1 MKRPAFQFYPADWRK
16 DSALQ
21 SCSVA
26 ARGLWI
32 EMLCIMNE
40 CKPYGHLAI
49 NGKAMSVA
57 QLARLIG
64 ETEKVV
70 KGLLNEL
77 ESAGVFSRT
86 EQGGIY
92 SRRMVNDEWLRNIR
106 AEGGKGGKEFGK
118 LGAEHGCKGG
128 RPNKVKGG
136 YETKPKTPHA
146 DEKYPSPSSSSSS
159 SPSSSKPKGDKSP
172 STPGERDAPAV
183 TLPDWLALADWEAFV
198 EHRKRL
204 KAPMSDD
211 AQVRAIAQLSRFR
224 DNGHNP
230 SAVIDQS
237 IVSSWKG
244 LFELKRRESPKLNKQ
259 AELEARNAEA
269 GRQAEALIFGEETHE
284 SQ

>member
-32 EMLCIMNE
+32 EMLCIMHE
-40 CKPYGHLAI
+40 CEPYGYLAI
-49 NGKAMSVA
+49 NGKPMNDA

-64 ETEKVV
+64 ETEKIV
-70 KGLLNEL
+70 KGLLAEL
-77 ESAGVFSRT
+77 ENAGVFSRT
-86 EQGGIY
+86 EEGGIY
-92 SRRMVNDEWLRNIR
+92 SRRMVNDERTRNIR

-118 LGAEHGCKGG
+118 LGAEYGPKGG
-128 RPNKVKGG
+128 RPKKAKGG
-136 YETKPKTPHA
+136 YETKPKPPLP
-146 DEKYPSPSSSSSS
+146 DEEYPPPSSSSSS
-159 SPSSSKPKGDKSP
+159 SPSSSRPKGDKSP

-183 TLPDWLALADWEAFV
+183 ALPNWLALADWEAFV
-198 EHRKRL
+198 KHRKRL
-204 KAPMSDD
+204 KAPMSDE
-211 AQVRAIAQLSRFR
+211 AQVRAIAQLSRLR
-224 DNGHNP
+224 DDGHEP

-244 LFELKRRESPKLNKQ
+244 LFGLNRRRSPKLSKQ

-269 GRQAEALIFGEETHE
+269 GRQAKALIFGEETHE

>member
-32 EMLCIMNE
+32 EMLCIMHE
-40 CKPYGHLAI
+40 CEPYGHLAI
-49 NGKAMSVA
+49 NGKAMNVA

-77 ESAGVFSRT
+77 ESAGVFYRT
-86 EQGGIY
+86 EEGGIY
-92 SRRMVNDEWLRNIR
+92 SRRMVSDEKIRVIR
-106 AEGGKGGKEFGK
+106 ANAGRLGGNPNLLKQKDNQNPTK
-118 LGAEHGCKGG
+118 AET
-128 RPNKVKGG
+128 NSQATDNQT
-136 YETKPKTPHA
+136 TKQSDKQSLT
-146 DEKYPSPSSSSSS
+146 PSSSSSS

-183 TLPDWLALADWEAFV
+183 ALPNWLALADWEAFV
-198 EHRKRL
+198 KHRKRL
-204 KAPMSDD
+204 KAPMSDE
-211 AQVRAIAQLSRFR
+211 AQVRVIAQLSRLR
-224 DNGHNP
+224 DDGHDP

-237 IVSSWKG
+237 IVSGWKG
-244 LFELKRRESPKLNKQ
+244 LFGLNRRGSPKLSKQ

-269 GRQAEALIFGEETHE
+269 GRQAKALIFGEEVYE
-284 SQ
+284 IL

>member
-1 MKRPAFQFYPADWRK
+1 MKRPSFQFYPADWRK

-49 NGKAMSVA
+49 NGKAISVA

-92 SRRMVNDEWLRNIR
+92 SRRMISDEKIR
-106 AEGGKGGKEFGK
+106 VIRGNAGK
-118 LGAEHGCKGG
+118 LGGNPNLLKQKDNQNPTEAEANSQATTHQK
-128 RPNKVKGG
+128 
-136 YETKPKTPHA
+136 TKQSDKQSLT
-146 DEKYPSPSSSSSS
+146 PSSSSSS
-159 SPSSSKPKGDKSP
+159 SPSSSNLKGINP
-172 STPGERDAPAV
+172 LQP
-183 TLPDWLALADWEAFV
+183 LA
-198 EHRKRL
+198 
-204 KAPMSDD
+204 
-211 AQVRAIAQLSRFR
+211 
-224 DNGHNP
+224 
-230 SAVIDQS
+230 SAM
-237 IVSSWKG
+237 
-244 LFELKRRESPKLNKQ
+244 RPP
-259 AELEARNAEA
+259 
-269 GRQAEALIFGEETHE
+269 
-284 SQ
+284 

>member
-32 EMLCIMNE
+32 EMLCIMHE
-40 CKPYGHLAI
+40 CEPYGQLAI
-49 NGKAMSVA
+49 NGKAMSIV

-64 ETEKVV
+64 ETEKMV

-86 EQGGIY
+86 QTDCIY
-92 SRRMVNDEWLRNIR
+92 SRRMVNDEHLRVIR
-106 AEGGKGGKEFGK
+106 ANSGRLGGN
-118 LGAEHGCKGG
+118 
-128 RPNKVKGG
+128 PNLLKQKDKQNP
-136 YETKPKTPHA
+136 TKARAKSQATTNQA
-146 DEKYPSPSSSSSS
+146 TKQSDKQSLTPSSSSSS
-159 SPSSSKPKGDKSP
+159 SPSSSKPKGDNSP
-172 STPGERDAPAV
+172 LTPSVHDVPAV

-211 AQVRAIAQLSRFR
+211 AQVRAIAQLSRLR
-224 DNGHNP
+224 DDGHDP

-237 IVSSWKG
+237 IVSNWKG
-244 LFELKRRESPKLNKQ
+244 LFELKRRGSPELNKQ
-259 AELEARNAEA
+259 AALEARNAEA
-269 GRQAEALIFGEETHE
+269 GRQAKALIFGEETHE

>member
-32 EMLCIMNE
+32 EMLCIMHE
-40 CKPYGHLAI
+40 CEPYGQLAI
-49 NGKAMSVA
+49 NGKAMSA
-57 QLARLIG
+57 TQLARLIG

-70 KGLLNEL
+70 KGLLAEL
-77 ESAGVFSRT
+77 ENAGVFSCT

-92 SRRMVNDEWLRNIR
+92 SRRMVNDERLRNIR
-106 AEGGKGGKEFGK
+106 AEGGKGGKEYGQ

-128 RPNKVKGG
+128 RPKKDKGG
-136 YETKPKTPHA
+136 YETKPKTPLT

-183 TLPDWLALADWEAFV
+183 TLPNWLALADWEAFV
-198 EHRKRL
+198 KHRKRL
-204 KAPMSDD
+204 KAPMSDE
-211 AQVRAIAQLSRFR
+211 AQVRAIAQLSRLR
-224 DNGHNP
+224 DDGHDP

-244 LFELKRRESPKLNKQ
+244 LFGLNRRGLPKLSKQ

-269 GRQAEALIFGEETHE
+269 GRQAKALIFGEEVYE
-284 SQ
+284 IL

>member
-1 MKRPAFQFYPADWRK
+1 MKRPSFQFYPADWRK

-32 EMLCIMNE
+32 EMLCVMHE
-40 CKPYGHLAI
+40 CEPYGHLAI
-49 NGKAMSVA
+49 NGKAMSVI

-64 ETEKVV
+64 ETEKMV

-86 EQGGIY
+86 QTDCIY
-92 SRRMVNDEWLRNIR
+92 SRRMISDEKIR
-106 AEGGKGGKEFGK
+106 VIRGNAGK
-118 LGAEHGCKGG
+118 LGGNPNLLKQKDNQNPTKAEANSQATTHQT
-128 RPNKVKGG
+128 
-136 YETKPKTPHA
+136 TKQSDKQSLT
-146 DEKYPSPSSSSSS
+146 PSSSSSS

-183 TLPDWLALADWEAFV
+183 TLPDWLAASDWEAFIK
-198 EHRKRL
+198 HRKRL

-211 AQVRAIAQLSRFR
+211 AQVRAIAQLSRLR
-224 DNGHNP
+224 DEGHDP

-237 IVSSWKG
+237 IVSNWKG
-244 LFELKRRESPKLNKQ
+244 LFELKRRGSPEPNKQ
-259 AELEARNAEA
+259 AALEARNAEA
-269 GRQAEALIFGEETHE
+269 GRRAKALIFGEETHE
-284 SQ
+284 DV

>member
-1 MKRPAFQFYPADWRK
+1 MKRPSFQFYPADWRK

-92 SRRMVNDEWLRNIR
+92 SRRMVNDEQLRNIR

-118 LGAEHGCKGG
+118 LGAEHGRKGG
-128 RPNKVKGG
+128 RPKKVKGG
-136 YETKPKTPHA
+136 YETKPKTPLG

-224 DNGHNP
+224 DNGHDP